1 MIRIILAAEDD
12 VSREGEALK
21 KEKDR
26 LRQQVETT
34 PEGNKGRKLDLKQQ
48 QLNVDKKKLALDKKK
63 QTRKAESLPKPQGKG
78 KAESAKV
85 QLGAVRR
92 LKHR

>member
-1 MIRIILAAEDD
+1 MIRIILAADDD

-63 QTRKAESLPKPQGKG
+63 QTRKEEAPPKSQGKR

-85 QLGAVRR
+85 RIGAVRR